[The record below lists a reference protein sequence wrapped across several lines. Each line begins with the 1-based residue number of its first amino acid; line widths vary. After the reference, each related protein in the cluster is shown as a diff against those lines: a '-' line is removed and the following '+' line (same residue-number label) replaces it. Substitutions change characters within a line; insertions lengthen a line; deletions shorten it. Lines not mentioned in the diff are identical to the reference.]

1 MRKLH
6 YILKNKEGATA
17 IEFAMLVLP
26 FSLMLFVIL
35 EIALIFFIDSALD
48 SALNKTARFVRVG
61 TAQSQAWT
69 LDDFKEEVC
78 ANMAYYFNCS
88 SSLLVTS
95 TTVSNMD
102 SVAYLDPVKGGALNV
117 KEVFN
122 PGKAKEFVLIQA
134 FIPWSP
140 ILPIYSFSSAQL
152 SDGTYILGSAV
163 VFKNE
168 PF

>member
-1 MRKLH
+1 MQRLH
-6 YILKNKEGATA
+6 SILKDKQGATA

-26 FSLMLFVIL
+26 FSMMLFVII
-35 EIALIFFIDSALD
+35 EISLIFFVDSALD
-48 SALNKTARFVRVG
+48 SALHKSARFVRVG
-61 TAQSQAWT
+61 KAQSDGWD
-69 LDDFKEEVC
+69 LDKFKLQVC
-78 ANMAYYFNCS
+78 NNMAYYFNCS

-95 TTVSNMD
+95 TTISNMD
-102 SVAYLDPVKGGALNV
+102 SVTYLNPVKDGALNV
-117 KEVFN
+117 TEEFD
-122 PGKAKEFVLIQA
+122 PGTSKEFVLIQA